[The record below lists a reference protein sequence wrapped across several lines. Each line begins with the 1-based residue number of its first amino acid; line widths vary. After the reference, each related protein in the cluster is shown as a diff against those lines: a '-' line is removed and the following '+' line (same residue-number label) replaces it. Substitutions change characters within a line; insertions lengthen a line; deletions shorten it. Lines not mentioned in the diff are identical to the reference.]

1 MLGQCLAAG
10 SLYPFYGIV
19 PHIFTGYILY
29 PRKTVYRS
37 AGCHTDDAPANPSSF
52 YECRYAILFHASFVF
67 LFGKA
72 FVLCYHQLHHTFV
85 VQVVS
90 HIDEHL
96 VYKGFPAC
104 YDFQSLAIGIEIILL
119 AVVDGYR
126 YVRIS
131 AKVFLQDI
139 IVMGIERLAV
149 HDGLQVFTDVI
160 ADDDKHVC
168 RVVLRIL
175 GKDFNGV
182 PDRILGILRSQQN
195 LVYAGFC
202 IGVEWVL
209 LPRIDNSGFS
219 ELPAP
224 FFRRTV
230 SLKDTISP

>member
-1 MLGQCLAAG
+1 MNVDMQFFSCLICFFVRKSVRAVLPSAASH
-10 SLYPFYGIV
+10 SLFRLSPIS
-19 PHIFTGYILY
+19 TN
-29 PRKTVYRS
+29 T
-37 AGCHTDDAPANPSSF
+37 SSI
-52 YECRYAILFHASFVF
+52 RVF
-67 LFGKA
+67 LRA
-72 FVLCYHQLHHTFV
+72 M
-85 VQVVS
+85 
-90 HIDEHL
+90 I
-96 VYKGFPAC
+96 
-104 YDFQSLAIGIEIILL
+104 FQSLAIGIEIILL

-175 GKDFNGV
+175 G
-182 PDRILGILRSQQN
+182 RISMVCRTGYWVFSVVSRTS
-195 LVYAGFC
+195 YAGFC

-230 SLKDTISP
+230 SFERYDFSLKAVAGAFILTSSSLP

>member
-1 MLGQCLAAG
+1 ML
-10 SLYPFYGIV
+10 S
-19 PHIFTGYILY
+19 
-29 PRKTVYRS
+29 
-37 AGCHTDDAPANPSSF
+37 
-52 YECRYAILFHASFVF
+52 
-67 LFGKA
+67 
-72 FVLCYHQLHHTFV
+72 YHQLHHTFV

-119 AVVDGYR
+119 AVVDSYR

-131 AKVFLQDI
+131 AKVFFQDI

-160 ADDDKHVC
+160 TDNDKHVR

-195 LVYAGFC
+195 LVYARFC
-202 IGVEWVL
+202 IGVERVL
-209 LPRIDNSGFS
+209 LPRIDNSGLS

-224 FFRRTV
+224 FFC
-230 SLKDTISP
+230 

>member
-1 MLGQCLAAG
+1 MLG
-10 SLYPFYGIV
+10 
-19 PHIFTGYILY
+19 
-29 PRKTVYRS
+29 
-37 AGCHTDDAPANPSSF
+37 
-52 YECRYAILFHASFVF
+52 
-67 LFGKA
+67 
-72 FVLCYHQLHHTFV
+72 YHQLHHTFV

-119 AVVDGYR
+119 AVVDSYR

-131 AKVFLQDI
+131 AKVFFQDI

-160 ADDDKHVC
+160 TDNDKHVR

-202 IGVEWVL
+202 IGVERVL
-209 LPRIDNSGFS
+209 LPRIDNSGLS

-224 FFRRTV
+224 FFRRTLSFERYDF
-230 SLKDTISP
+230 SLEGGCRCFHPDKFVASVIIPALVYCDDLFPFQSSVHLKAYLVASGFLEHIFSASFV

>member
-1 MLGQCLAAG
+1 MLG
-10 SLYPFYGIV
+10 
-19 PHIFTGYILY
+19 
-29 PRKTVYRS
+29 
-37 AGCHTDDAPANPSSF
+37 
-52 YECRYAILFHASFVF
+52 
-67 LFGKA
+67 
-72 FVLCYHQLHHTFV
+72 YHQLHHTFV

-160 ADDDKHVC
+160 KPLASYFEGAPGSHAEDTVALQARRC
-168 RVVLRIL
+168 SS
-175 GKDFNGV
+175 
-182 PDRILGILRSQQN
+182 RSWQA
-195 LVYAGFC
+195 LTG
-202 IGVEWVL
+202 
-209 LPRIDNSGFS
+209 
-219 ELPAP
+219 
-224 FFRRTV
+224 RR
-230 SLKDTISP
+230 